1 MLGLPVNG
9 RSYEQ
14 LALLEPGV
22 VATTSRETSVLY
34 QHGLKININGASSR
48 SNAFLLDGTSVTDL
62 YNNGLGSVAGV
73 FLGLEAV
80 REFQVLTNAYD
91 ASHGGVSGGVVSII
105 TKSGSSDLHGSAFAH
120 VQGRSRSTP
129 RAISTV
135 KSRNSG
141 GVSSASRWVDRSFH
155 NRSVFFATGEWLRE
169 SRGLTQVT
177 TVPSLAARNGQLPD
191 PQTPGTDNRRE
202 SSGQLLFVDVFPLP
216 NGADFGDG
224 LAEYRFEAVRPMK
237 DNFGQGRIDFD
248 LGRGNRLFARLTLDS
263 AKKPSRRTIPP
274 RVWTGSRR
282 AAF

>member
-1 MLGLPVNG
+1 MQASTLQRESAELGGLVDRDLVLGLPVNG

-62 YNNGLGSVAGV
+62 YNNGLGSVAGM

-120 VQGRSRSTP
+120 VQGRSASTP
-129 RAISTV
+129 KAISTV
-135 KSRNSG
+135 KSPNSG
-141 GVSSASRWVDRSFH
+141 GVSSASRWADRS
-155 NRSVFFATGEWLRE
+155 S
-169 SRGLTQVT
+169 T
-177 TVPSLAARNGQLPD
+177 TEACSSQPASGFGS
-191 PQTPGTDNRRE
+191 PG
-202 SSGQLLFVDVFPLP
+202 
-216 NGADFGDG
+216 A
-224 LAEYRFEAVRPMK
+224 
-237 DNFGQGRIDFD
+237 
-248 LGRGNRLFARLTLDS
+248 
-263 AKKPSRRTIPP
+263 
-274 RVWTGSRR
+274 
-282 AAF
+282 